1 MAHETIDT
9 LVIGG
14 GQAGLSMSHH
24 LREQGIPHL
33 VVEKSR
39 IAESWRTARWDSLV
53 ANGPAWHDRVPGLT
67 FEGVPDED
75 FATKDRVAA
84 YFETYAAQINAPI
97 RCGITVTNLAQTA
110 DGFRADTTAG
120 VVLARNVV
128 LATGPFQ
135 KPRIP
140 DLVPDDL
147 GIRQI
152 HSHGY
157 RNPDQL
163 PAGAVLVVG
172 AGSSGAQI
180 ADELLRAGRKVYLS
194 VGPHDR
200 PPRRYRGRDFV
211 WWLGVLGKWDVK
223 TRPPGTEHI
232 TIAVSGAYGGHTIDF
247 RQFAARGMVLLGRAN
262 ACKDG
267 VLHVN
272 DDLARNIRAGDA
284 NYLSVLDEADAYVM
298 AKALD
303 LPPEPAARDMLPDPA
318 CMTDPIHSLDLAQA
332 GVTSIIWA
340 TGYAL
345 DFGWVQIDAFD
356 DKGKPRH
363 QDGVSDVPGLYF
375 IGLPWMSNRA
385 SAFIWGAWRDAER
398 LAAHIA
404 QRAVAPQ
411 SGPSDTTAL
420 A

>member
-1 MAHETIDT
+1 MADERTDT

-24 LREQGIPHL
+24 LTEQGIPHL
-33 VVEKSR
+33 VLEKKR

-53 ANGPAWHDRVPGLT
+53 ANGPAWHDRVPGHT
-67 FEGVPDED
+67 FDDMDAEA
-75 FATKDRVAA
+75 FAGKDRVAD
-84 YFETYAAQINAPI
+84 YFEVLAQRIKAPV
-97 RCGITVTNLAQTA
+97 RCGVAVHELTRTD
-110 DGFRADTTAG
+110 DGFRAETNAG

-135 KPRIP
+135 RPRIP
-140 DLVPDDL
+140 DIVPASS
-147 GIRQI
+147 GITQI

-223 TRPPGTEHI
+223 ARPVGTEHI

-247 RQFAARGMVLLGRAN
+247 RRFAARGMVLLGRTS
-262 ACKDG
+262 ACRDG
-267 VLHVN
+267 VLHLN
-272 DDLARNIRAGDA
+272 DDLARNITAGDA
-284 NYLSVLDEADAYVM
+284 NYLSVLDEADAYAV
-298 AKALD
+298 AQGLD
-303 LPPEPAARDMLPDPA
+303 LPLEPEARTIGPDPD
-318 CMTDPIHSLDLAQA
+318 CVTNPIRSLDLAGA
-332 GVTSIIWA
+332 GITSIVWA

-345 DFGWVQIDAFD
+345 DFGWVKIDVFD
-356 DKGKPRH
+356 AVGKPRH
-363 QDGVSDVPGLYF
+363 TDGVSDVPGLYF
-375 IGLPWMSNRA
+375 IGLPWMRNRA
-385 SAFIWGAWRDAER
+385 SAFIWGAWRDAEL
-398 LAAHIA
+398 LAAH
-404 QRAVAPQ
+404 VA
-411 SGPSDTTAL
+411 GRVMA
-420 A
+420 

>member
-1 MAHETIDT
+1 MTEERVDT

-24 LREQGIPHL
+24 LTQQGIPHL
-33 VVEKSR
+33 VLEKKR

-53 ANGPAWHDRVPGLT
+53 ANGPAWHDRVPPLL
-67 FEGVPDED
+67 FEGMDGEA
-75 FATKDRVAA
+75 FAGKDRVAD
-84 YFETYAAQINAPI
+84 YFETLAAQIKAPV
-97 RCGITVTNLAQTA
+97 RCGVTVTNLAKNA
-110 DGFRADTTAG
+110 EGFVAETTAG
-120 VVLARNVV
+120 TVLARNVV

-140 DLVPDDL
+140 ALVPDDL
-147 GIRQI
+147 GITQI

-172 AGSSGAQI
+172 AGSSGSQI
-180 ADELLRAGRKVYLS
+180 ADELLRAGREVYLS

-211 WWLGVLGKWDVK
+211 WWLGVLGKWDIK

-247 RQFAARGMVLLGRAN
+247 RRFAARGMVLLGRASD
-262 ACKDG
+262 CLDG
-267 VLHVN
+267 VLQVN

-284 NYLSVLDEADAYVM
+284 NYLSVLDEADAY
-298 AKALD
+298 AAAQGLD
-303 LPPEPAARDMLPDPA
+303 LPLEPEARDFLPDPD
-318 CMTDPIHSLDLAQA
+318 CMINPIRSLDLEEA
-332 GVTSIIWA
+332 GISGIVWA
-340 TGYAL
+340 TGYTL
-345 DFGWVQIDAFD
+345 DFSWVKIDAFQAN
-356 DKGKPRH
+356 GKPIHR
-363 QDGVSDVPGLYF
+363 DGVSDVPGLYF

-398 LAAHIA
+398 LAAHLA
-404 QRAVAPQ
+404 GRA
-411 SGPSDTTAL
+411 TA
-420 A
+420 